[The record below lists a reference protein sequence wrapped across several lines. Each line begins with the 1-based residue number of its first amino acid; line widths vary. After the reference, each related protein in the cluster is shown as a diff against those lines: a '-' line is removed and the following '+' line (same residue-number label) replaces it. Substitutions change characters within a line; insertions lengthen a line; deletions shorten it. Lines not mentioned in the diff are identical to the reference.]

1 MNDTKIE
8 IYRDINTFTR
18 NLLLSLYDY
27 LIEEDYKD
35 KDADAFLISYL
46 KLDLSLS
53 RFNNNLFQDIYGGIE
68 ESEKDLKKYML
79 AIVIYDFYQ
88 SVYTKHVKY
97 VKDVKAVKDVNKFLT
112 PPTFLE
118 TLYLDFI
125 ERHNLND
132 CMTLFKNDPE
142 FNKFAIEHFIIYNT
156 FEKSDSKKYDLDD
169 SIYNKFV
176 PISSIEKLTRKI
188 QN

>member
-1 MNDTKIE
+1 
-8 IYRDINTFTR
+8 
-18 NLLLSLYDY
+18 
-27 LIEEDYKD
+27 
-35 KDADAFLISYL
+35 
-46 KLDLSLS
+46 
-53 RFNNNLFQDIYGGIE
+53 
-68 ESEKDLKKYML
+68 ML

-88 SVYTKHVKY
+88 SVYTKHVEY
-97 VKDVKAVKDVNKFLT
+97 VKDVKDVKDVNKVLIA
-112 PPTFLE
+112 PTFLE

-142 FNKFAIEHFIIYNT
+142 FNKLAIEHFIIYNT

-176 PISSIEKLTRKI
+176 PISSIEKLSRKI